1 MLFTFSE
8 VQDLDKCFVAGVFV
22 VVPLRCK
29 CKDSQFYNCFN
40 NFGREIPS
48 TPPDILNGVSSS
60 FQHLQFNGT
69 LFIVNGSEIL
79 DLIWEGGVNLQIISS
94 FYAFTVLQGFL
105 FSQGLTKFYK
115 TEGY

>member
-29 CKDSQFYNCFN
+29 CKDSQFYNCLN
-40 NFGREIPS
+40 NFGREIPP
-48 TPPDILNGVSSS
+48 TPPDILNGVSSC

-79 DLIWEGGVNLQIISS
+79 DLIWEGGGLICKLFPLFMHLLCYKV
-94 FYAFTVLQGFL
+94 FYFPKV
-105 FSQGLTKFYK
+105 
-115 TEGY
+115 